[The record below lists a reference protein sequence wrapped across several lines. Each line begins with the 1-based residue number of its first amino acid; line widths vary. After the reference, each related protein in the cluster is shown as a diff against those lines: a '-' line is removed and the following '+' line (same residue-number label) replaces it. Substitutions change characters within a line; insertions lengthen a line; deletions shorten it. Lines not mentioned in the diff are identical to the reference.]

1 VIPRFGVVLAAA
13 LALALPAAAQ
23 QKMDKVSV
31 GLVITLSQSPFYVAE
46 EKGYLADEHIAVEEA
61 NFAGAGEMISALA
74 TGKLDISMGALNA
87 GFFNAANQG
96 LDMRIVAALGAQPAP
111 VGSTPLLARKDLW
124 DSGAIKSGKDL
135 KGRIVAANLPGAI
148 PEYLLTLVLAKYGMG
163 LKDVHE
169 TMLPFPQMLIAFK
182 NKAIDA
188 GFPAEPLATQAIREG
203 FAELVVPEESVGNGD
218 LTTVAFFSGQFMRQR
233 TDVAVRFLRAL
244 VRGAHDTQGAY
255 NKDPAM
261 AALLAKASKL
271 NQQSIENAVAFAF
284 DPNLDI
290 DKYIDSLR
298 HQEAVHMQNGRLN
311 YTTPLDL
318 AKVVDASLVHKAAAS
333 IK

>member
-1 VIPRFGVVLAAA
+1 MIARLMVLAAV
-13 LALALPAAAQ
+13 ALALPAAAAE
-23 QKMDKVSV
+23 KADSVSL

-46 EKGYLADEHIAVEEA
+46 EKGYLADEHISVEQGSF
-61 NFAGAGEMISALA
+61 NGAAEMISALA
-74 TGKLDISMGALNA
+74 TGKLDISMGAVSA
-87 GFFNAANQG
+87 AFFNAASQG
-96 LDMRIVAALGAQPAP
+96 LDMRAVAALGAQPAP

-135 KGRIVAANLPGAI
+135 KDRTVAVNVPASI

-169 TMLPFPQMLIAFK
+169 TMLGFPQMLIAFH

-188 GFPAEPLATQAIREG
+188 GFPGEPLATEAIRQG

-218 LTTVAFFSGQFMRQR
+218 ITTVVFYSGQFIRQR
-233 TDVAVRFLRAL
+233 HDVAVRFLRAL
-244 VRGAHDTQGAY
+244 VRGARETQGPY
-255 NKDPAM
+255 NKDPKL

-271 NQQSIENAVAFAF
+271 NQDSIMNCVPFAF

-298 HQEAVHMQNGRLN
+298 RQEAVHMQNGRLN
-311 YTTPLDL
+311 YATPLDL
-318 AKVVDASLVHKAAAS
+318 SKLVDASLVHEAAAG